1 MRNEITIGNFREDLF
16 QRISIVQ
23 INLPSLKDRIEDL
36 PDLFEYFNKKI
47 SENLGKRILSYKS
60 NLTKLYSHVWDGNI
74 RELRNLVERL
84 IILSDGKQK
93 NIAKIIDESIQVKKN
108 NEISSIV
115 NFDSP
120 LKNARELFEREYLL
134 HQLKKNG
141 SHVSKTAENIGME
154 RSALHRKLT
163 SLGIAIK

>member
-1 MRNEITIGNFREDLF
+1 MGEVLLIAGLGNPGEKYDNTRHNFGF
-16 QRISIVQ
+16 QVVLALAQKHNCSFKRSSSI
-23 INLPSLKDRIEDL
+23 NA
-36 PDLFEYFNKKI
+36 F
-47 SENLGKRILSYKS
+47 
-60 NLTKLYSHVWDGNI
+60 
-74 RELRNLVERL
+74 
-84 IILSDGKQK
+84 
-93 NIAKIIDESIQVKKN
+93 IAKIIDESIQVKKNN

-120 LKNARELFEREYLL
+120 LKNAREQFEREYLM

-141 SHVSKTAENIGME
+141 SNVSKTAENIGME